1 MTEHLYSDLL
11 AHRAADVLA
20 FYLFMD
26 MLHLVHIQFACQ
38 YRHISKTGIELQRL
52 GIGDVEL
59 SRKVYLLSYLITVG
73 HDSHIAGYNS
83 RDACLLGSINDFFH
97 RSNIVI
103 IYHSIYR
110 QICLDAVFIAG
121 GCYFAQVVDGK
132 MVGRV

>member
-1 MTEHLYSDLL
+1 MTEHFYSDLL
-11 AHRAADVLA
+11 AHRTADVLA

-38 YRHISKTGIELQRL
+38 YRHICKTGIELQRL

-59 SRKVYLLSYLITVG
+59 GRKVYLSYLITVG

-83 RDACLLGSINDFFH
+83 RDACLLGCINDFFH
-97 RSNIVI
+97 RSYILI
-103 IYHSIYR
+103 IYHGVYR
-110 QICLDAVFIAG
+110 QICLNAMLIAG
-121 GCYFAQVVDGK
+121 GSYFAQVVDGE